1 MKETILSGIRPT
13 GKLHLGNYLGSLSN
27 FVKLQKDFDGYF
39 FIADLHSLN
48 EPFEAKEKYR
58 QILDLTK
65 DYLAAGLDPKKC
77 VIFAQSHLP
86 EHSELAII
94 LQNVVPVS
102 FLYRMTQFKEKSTD
116 RANEKVNAGL
126 LFYPILMAAD
136 ILAYKAAKVP
146 VGADQTQHVELA
158 RDIAGFFNN
167 RFGRTFP
174 EPKPLFTETPKI
186 MSLLEQE
193 KKMAKTLGENH
204 CLYLDD
210 EPEVIRQKIA
220 KAQTDTGGGQ
230 SQGAKN
236 LLDLVKIFSAE
247 NVYQKFLAD
256 SQKNRLKYSELKQK
270 LAEDIIEYF
279 AGFRQKKKKISD
291 AAAEKILAAGAKKAK
306 IVAAKTL
313 AEVRKKIGL
322 DKA

>member
-13 GKLHLGNYLGSLSN
+13 GKLHIGNYLGSLSN
-27 FVKLQKDFDGYF
+27 FVKLQKDFDCYF

-48 EPFEAKEKYR
+48 EHFEAKDKYR
-58 QILDLTK
+58 QILDLTR

-77 VIFAQSHLP
+77 VIFAQSRLP

-102 FLYRMTQFKEKSTD
+102 FLYRMTQFKEKSAD

-167 RFGRTFP
+167 RFGQTFP

-186 MSLLEQE
+186 MSLLEPE
-193 KKMAKTLGENH
+193 KKMSKTLGDNH

-210 EPEVIRQKIA
+210 EPEIIRQKLA
-220 KAQTDTGGGQ
+220 KAVTDTGGGK
-230 SQGAKN
+230 SRGAKN
-236 LLDLVKIFSAE
+236 LLDLIKIFSKKD
-247 NVYQKFLAD
+247 VYQKFLAD
-256 SQKNRLKYSELKQK
+256 SQKGNLKYSELKQK

-279 AGFRQKKKKISD
+279 AGFREKKKKISD
-291 AAAEKILAAGAKKAK
+291 QAAEKVLLAGGKKAK
-306 IVAAKTL
+306 LAAAKTL
-313 AEVRKKIGL
+313 AEARKKIGL
-322 DKA
+322 DKG